1 MDGLLQ
7 GFRPNI
13 RRIAIDENYLG
24 IEEEYSKLSLHN
36 TNPFFIQTIQL
47 TLILS
52 SKSQQTSSTAIQKNN
67 LPLRLKPQ
75 LIINAPDS
83 PPKSNPNNPKI
94 PHNPIIIPPLA
105 NAKTTNKQIRYNLY
119 SQHVRFRI
127 YYLVM

>member
-7 GFRPNI
+7 GFRANI
-13 RRIAIDENYLG
+13 RRVAVDESYLG
-24 IEEEYSKLSLHN
+24 VEKEYSKLNLHN
-36 TNPFFIQTIQL
+36 PNPFFIKNVQL

-67 LPLRLKPQ
+67 LPLRIKPQ

-94 PHNPIIIPPLA
+94 PNNSIIIPSIT
-105 NAKTTNKQIRYNLY
+105 NAKTINK
-119 SQHVRFRI
+119 
-127 YYLVM
+127 